1 MEVSVS
7 KRRKRNNML
16 VTGHNLMDFSG
27 LLLRPLLL
35 LQLQLWKSSVKHIGG
50 LPVLLAE
57 ITGNKED
64 TLKFQFS
71 RNSTVYL
78 DYYQIRN

>member
-1 MEVSVS
+1 
-7 KRRKRNNML
+7 
-16 VTGHNLMDFSG
+16 MDFSG
-27 LLLRPLLL
+27 LLLRPWLL

-50 LPVLLAE
+50 LPELLAE

>member
-16 VTGHNLMDFSG
+16 VIGHNLMDFTG
-27 LLLRPLLL
+27 LPLRPLLL
-35 LQLQLWKSSVKHIGG
+35 LQLQLWKSSVKHLGG

-64 TLKFQFS
+64 TLKFQFP
-71 RNSTVYL
+71 RNSAVYL

>member
-1 MEVSVS
+1 
-7 KRRKRNNML
+7 ML
-16 VTGHNLMDFSG
+16 VIGHNLMDFSG

-35 LQLQLWKSSVKHIGG
+35 LQLQLWKSVKHIGG

>member
-1 MEVSVS
+1 
-7 KRRKRNNML
+7 ML
-16 VTGHNLMDFSG
+16 VIGHNLMDFSG

-50 LPVLLAE
+50 LPGLLAE

>member
-16 VTGHNLMDFSG
+16 VIGHNLMDFSG

-50 LPVLLAE
+50 PPVLLAE